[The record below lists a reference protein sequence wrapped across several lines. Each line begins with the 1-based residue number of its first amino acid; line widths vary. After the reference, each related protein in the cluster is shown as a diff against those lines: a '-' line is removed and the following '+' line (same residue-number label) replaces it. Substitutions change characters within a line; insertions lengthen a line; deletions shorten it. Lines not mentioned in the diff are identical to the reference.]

1 MHIHHHLLLTTLSV
15 YPIFAANCNDGRFG
29 GVTETEID
37 AANRKIFDAYM
48 GIGDI
53 HFAANDPPKTFAS
66 GECTIAIRHDE
77 ASEEGYVPAGEVLH
91 AVEQVK
97 AECVEPNIAQTGGR
111 GWGGEVA
118 GIVGD
123 GTFTVTVYQYPED
136 GSSGT
141 RGSGS
146 LGSSVGGS
154 TGSNGEFQT
163 WKKYRSFKS

>member
-1 MHIHHHLLLTTLSV
+1 MHIHHHLLHITLSV
-15 YPIFAANCNDGRFG
+15 SSIFAANCNDGRFG
-29 GVTETEID
+29 GVTEAEID
-37 AANRKIFDAYM
+37 AANRKTFDAYM

-66 GECTIAIRHDE
+66 GECTIAIRHDQ
-77 ASEEGYVPAGEVLH
+77 ASDEGSVPTGEVLH

-97 AECVEPNIAQTGGR
+97 AECVEPHIAQTEGR
-111 GWGGEVA
+111 GWGGEVT

-141 RGSGS
+141 IGSGS
-146 LGSSVGGS
+146 LGSPAGGS
-154 TGSNGEFQT
+154 AGSNGEFHT
-163 WKKYRSFKS
+163 SKKYRRFLS